1 MFSTDDHLYMA
12 QALRLAEKGLY
23 TTTPNPRVG
32 CVIVKDGTVVG
43 EGWHERA
50 GQAHAEVN
58 ALQQAGAQAQ
68 GATVYV
74 TLEPCSHHGRTP
86 PCVDALV
93 AAGVARV
100 VVAMNDPNPKVS
112 GLSVL
117 EARGIQ
123 IETDLMSA
131 QARELN
137 IGFVSR
143 MERDR
148 PWLRCKMAAS
158 LDGGTALSNGA
169 SQWITSEPARLD
181 VQRWRARSC
190 AILTGVGTVLA
201 DDPQMTVRALEIGR
215 QPLRVIVDSNLRT
228 PSSAK
233 VLQGGALVVCAKLEE
248 KAAAALQAVGAE
260 ILMLPNPQGK
270 VDLEAL
276 MRELA
281 TRGINELHVEGGS
294 QLNGVLLELGLI
306 DELLLYMSPV
316 LLGGEARA
324 MFDAPVLTEM
334 AQGRKLNIQEL
345 THIGQDI
352 RIRARFA

>member
-1 MFSTDDHLYMA
+1 MFSAADHVHMT
-12 QALRLAEKGLY
+12 QALRLAERGLF

-32 CVIVKDGTVVG
+32 CVIVKDDAVIG
-43 EGWHERA
+43 EGWHERV

-58 ALQQAGAQAQ
+58 ALRQAGDTAR

-74 TLEPCSHHGRTP
+74 NLEPCSHHGRTP
-86 PCVDALV
+86 PCADALI

-100 VVAMNDPNPKVS
+100 VFALADPNPQVS
-112 GLSVL
+112 SLSAL
-117 EARGIQ
+117 EAHGIKV
-123 IETDLMSA
+123 ENGLMTA

-143 MERDR
+143 MERGR
-148 PWLRCKMAAS
+148 PWVRCKMAAS
-158 LDGGTALSNGA
+158 VDGGTALSNGV

-201 DDPQMTVRALEIGR
+201 DDPQMNVREFDIGR
-215 QPLRVIVDSNLRT
+215 QPLRVIVDSHLRT
-228 PSSAK
+228 PASAK
-233 VLQGGALVVCAKLEE
+233 IVQGGALIVCAKLDETQ
-248 KAAAALQAVGAE
+248 AAALQAKGAE
-260 ILMLPNPQGK
+260 ILVLPNTQAK

-306 DELLLYMSPV
+306 NELLLYMAPV
-316 LLGGEARA
+316 LLGGETRG
-324 MFDAPVLTEM
+324 MFDAPVLSEM
-334 AQGRKLNIQEL
+334 AQCRRLNIQEL

-352 RIRARFA
+352 RIRARFT